1 MESQF
6 RQPKQVINVEVN
18 KQSIARNF
26 GFGDNEVCYAKTGQ
40 PLTGYKAIYDRLSQ
54 RAYVLPTG
62 LTGTVTSF
70 STTGILTHSGGTV
83 DLSALAVE
91 RGEYFHLNSTF
102 VGGCNTPAKKRNIGY
117 WC

>member
-62 LTGTVTSF
+62 LIG
-70 STTGILTHSGGTV
+70 
-83 DLSALAVE
+83 
-91 RGEYFHLNSTF
+91 RP
-102 VGGCNTPAKKRNIGY
+102 GCLCGY
-117 WC
+117 PG